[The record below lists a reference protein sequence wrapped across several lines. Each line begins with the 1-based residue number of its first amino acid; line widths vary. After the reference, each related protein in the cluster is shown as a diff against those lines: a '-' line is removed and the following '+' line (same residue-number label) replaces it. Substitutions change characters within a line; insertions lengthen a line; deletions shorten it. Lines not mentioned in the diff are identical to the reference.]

1 MGGLSS
7 SAVQSSLCLWAHQG
21 LSWAQFLFVHENCAN
36 PTFPSAQFY
45 LREWIELKNKQ
56 TNKQKPK
63 PPPPPP
69 KKLQNQKSLG
79 YEKGGGLGKWS
90 GPCAYLFLRPPPTES
105 LCNSGG
111 EGRFRDGPAPDC
123 CSRAALLSRTVEER
137 WVPGLEV
144 PGIPRAPQLWAPIF
158 CTTST
163 LPSSVGGT

>member
-63 PPPPPP
+63 PPPPPQKNSKT
-69 KKLQNQKSLG
+69 KKAWAMRREGGWANGLDHVPSAILSLFFPLSPQVA
-79 YEKGGGLGKWS
+79 GLG
-90 GPCAYLFLRPPPTES
+90 PHQHRCRRRPAGME
-105 LCNSGG
+105 
-111 EGRFRDGPAPDC
+111 RGPAGSTSGKRISLPVPDP
-123 CSRAALLSRTVEER
+123 SPSLT
-137 WVPGLEV
+137 P
-144 PGIPRAPQLWAPIF
+144 
-158 CTTST
+158 
-163 LPSSVGGT
+163 LP